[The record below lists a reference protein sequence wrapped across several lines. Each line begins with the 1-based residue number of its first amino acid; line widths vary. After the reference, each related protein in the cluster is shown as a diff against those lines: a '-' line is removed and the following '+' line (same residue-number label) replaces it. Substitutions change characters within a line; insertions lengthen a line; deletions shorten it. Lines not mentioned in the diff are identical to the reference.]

1 MDLKRLAKRALA
13 TLSLSMLCLV
23 AFAQGRQ
30 ISGTVIDGTGE
41 PVIGANVL
49 EVGTTNGVITD
60 IDGKFKLQGVQPN
73 AKIQVSF
80 IGYISQTV
88 TVGNQSNIKV
98 TLKED
103 AQALDEVVVVGY
115 GTMKKTDV
123 TGSLASVSSD
133 KLAARGALR
142 VEDALQGSVPGV
154 NITATNSRAN
164 GKFSMQI
171 RGQSSINNSSGPLY
185 VVDGMVV
192 SSIDFLNSEDIERI
206 DVLKDA
212 SSTAI
217 YGSRASEGVILITT
231 KGAGAGQNK
240 AQPVE
245 ITYDGYYG
253 IRKVARMPEFMEST
267 EWMNYRFA
275 RYTTTSGPNADGTI
289 DYTITDGDLQSVF
302 QNGTDWKNSPL
313 HDRWMS
319 NESYDWAGQVLRTAS
334 QQNHF
339 ISASGASE
347 KTNYRLGVGYQG
359 EENVFKKND
368 YNRFNIKGA
377 FDSKL
382 NKVVEAGMSVN
393 LVYDVQNDWFTD
405 GSNTYSPYNNAF
417 WFAPVVSPWDEDGNL
432 LAIPAKVG
440 KMSLTST
447 PSPLVD
453 FEIDAYENTTRKFHV
468 FGNAYLRFNLMEGLK
483 FTTTFSPNFYHG
495 RQGVFMGT
503 GVSEK
508 YPLGTAWYQKKKY
521 NEATVTNTDRLDWTW
536 DNQIDFTKTFGDH
549 RIGAM
554 GLFSLY
560 KSDKEQYTQGVT
572 DISDDKLSFYAMGK
586 GSGTKDIASSYTESS
601 LVSVAARVNYAYKER
616 YMATVT
622 VRTDGSSRFAKNN
635 RWGWF
640 PSAAVAWRASE
651 EDFLK
656 DVEWLDN
663 LKLRLSYGITGNNNV
678 GDYVTSSSAA
688 GPSYVTING
697 KELQG
702 YYPNGLVDKN
712 LIWEKIKEFNFG
724 LDFAVLQNRINVTAD
739 AYRRLSDGQIMK
751 ATVPIETGES
761 SITTNIGSVQNTGIE
776 LGLNFGVIRNQNFT
790 WDVNVS
796 FARNWSKIKELPN
809 GDDIS
814 KNWFIGERLNVLRD
828 YMPAGVITDK
838 GVTMHTIN
846 GDRHYTLQEVYDTF
860 GPKSKNKLKWYE
872 GQMAVNDWND
882 DGVIND
888 DDKQIFGC
896 TDPTWTGSLS
906 SSMAYKGF
914 DFSFM
919 LYTKQ
924 GQWSRSYF
932 HEQYM
937 DYSDRGRQ
945 KMSFDYYIPAG
956 TPVLD
961 PVTGDVT
968 TQATTHYG
976 SCPYPNNTDKTGGN
990 YFTKS
995 STAVRYH
1002 KTSFVKVKNITL
1014 GYTFPKQWTSKLAIK
1029 HLRLYVNVL
1038 NPFCFTDY
1046 EGFDPEWASASLVDG
1061 GPASV
1066 TYQIGANIKF

>member
-73 AKIQVSF
+73 AKIQVSI

-339 ISASGASE
+339 ISASG
-347 KTNYRLGVGYQG
+347 
-359 EENVFKKND
+359 
-368 YNRFNIKGA
+368 
-377 FDSKL
+377 DS
-382 NKVVEAGMSVN
+382 
-393 LVYDVQNDWFTD
+393 
-405 GSNTYSPYNNAF
+405 
-417 WFAPVVSPWDEDGNL
+417 
-432 LAIPAKVG
+432 
-440 KMSLTST
+440 
-447 PSPLVD
+447 
-453 FEIDAYENTTRKFHV
+453 
-468 FGNAYLRFNLMEGLK
+468 
-483 FTTTFSPNFYHG
+483 
-495 RQGVFMGT
+495 
-503 GVSEK
+503 
-508 YPLGTAWYQKKKY
+508 
-521 NEATVTNTDRLDWTW
+521 
-536 DNQIDFTKTFGDH
+536 
-549 RIGAM
+549 
-554 GLFSLY
+554 
-560 KSDKEQYTQGVT
+560 
-572 DISDDKLSFYAMGK
+572 
-586 GSGTKDIASSYTESS
+586 
-601 LVSVAARVNYAYKER
+601 
-616 YMATVT
+616 
-622 VRTDGSSRFAKNN
+622 
-635 RWGWF
+635 
-640 PSAAVAWRASE
+640 
-651 EDFLK
+651 
-656 DVEWLDN
+656 
-663 LKLRLSYGITGNNNV
+663 
-678 GDYVTSSSAA
+678 
-688 GPSYVTING
+688 
-697 KELQG
+697 
-702 YYPNGLVDKN
+702 
-712 LIWEKIKEFNFG
+712 
-724 LDFAVLQNRINVTAD
+724 
-739 AYRRLSDGQIMK
+739 
-751 ATVPIETGES
+751 
-761 SITTNIGSVQNTGIE
+761 
-776 LGLNFGVIRNQNFT
+776 
-790 WDVNVS
+790 
-796 FARNWSKIKELPN
+796 
-809 GDDIS
+809 
-814 KNWFIGERLNVLRD
+814 
-828 YMPAGVITDK
+828 
-838 GVTMHTIN
+838 
-846 GDRHYTLQEVYDTF
+846 
-860 GPKSKNKLKWYE
+860 
-872 GQMAVNDWND
+872 
-882 DGVIND
+882 
-888 DDKQIFGC
+888 
-896 TDPTWTGSLS
+896 
-906 SSMAYKGF
+906 
-914 DFSFM
+914 
-919 LYTKQ
+919 
-924 GQWSRSYF
+924 
-932 HEQYM
+932 
-937 DYSDRGRQ
+937 
-945 KMSFDYYIPAG
+945 
-956 TPVLD
+956 
-961 PVTGDVT
+961 
-968 TQATTHYG
+968 
-976 SCPYPNNTDKTGGN
+976 
-990 YFTKS
+990 
-995 STAVRYH
+995 
-1002 KTSFVKVKNITL
+1002 
-1014 GYTFPKQWTSKLAIK
+1014 
-1029 HLRLYVNVL
+1029 
-1038 NPFCFTDY
+1038 
-1046 EGFDPEWASASLVDG
+1046 
-1061 GPASV
+1061 
-1066 TYQIGANIKF
+1066 

>member
-1 MDLKRLAKRALA
+1 MSLKRLAKRALA

-23 AFAQGRQ
+23 AFAQGRLVT
-30 ISGTVIDGTGE
+30 GTVIDGTGE

-60 IDGKFKLQGVQPN
+60 IDGNFKLHGVLPN

-80 IGYISQTV
+80 IGYISQTIA
-88 TVGNQSNIKV
+88 VGNQKNIKI

-123 TGSLASVSSD
+123 TGSVSSVSSE

-154 NITATNSRAN
+154 NITQSNSRAN
-164 GKFSMQI
+164 GSFNIQI
-171 RGQSSINNSSGPLY
+171 RGQASINNSNGPLY

-192 SSIDFLNSEDIERI
+192 SSIDFLNPEDIERI

-217 YGSRASEGVILITT
+217 YGSRASEGVILIST
-231 KGAGAGQNK
+231 KGSGAGQSK

-245 ITYDGYYG
+245 ISYDGYYG
-253 IRKVARMPEFMEST
+253 IRKVARMPDFMGAT

-275 RYTTTSGPNADGTI
+275 RYTTSSGPNDDGTI
-289 DYTITDGDLQSVF
+289 SYKISDGDLQSVF
-302 QNGTDWKNSPL
+302 QNGAEWK
-313 HDRWMS
+313 
-319 NESYDWAGQVLRTAS
+319 ESSLYSAWQNNQGYDWAGQVLRTAS

-339 ISASGASE
+339 ISATGATE
-347 KTNYRLGVGYQG
+347 KTTYRLGAGYQG

-368 YNRFNIKGA
+368 YNRFNIKGS

-382 NKVVEAGMSVN
+382 SKVVEAGMSVN
-393 LVYDVQNDWFTD
+393 LVHDTQNDWITD
-405 GSNTYSPYNNAF
+405 TSNSYSPYNNAF

-453 FEIDAYENTTRKFHV
+453 FDIDGYENETRKFHV
-468 FGNAYLRFNLMEGLK
+468 FGNAYLRFNIMENLK
-483 FTTTFSPNFYHG
+483 FTTTFSPNYYHG
-495 RQGVFMGT
+495 RKGIFMGT

-508 YPLGTAWYQKKKY
+508 YPLGTAYFQNKKY
-521 NEATVTNTDRLDWTW
+521 NYAEVENTERLDWTW
-536 DNQIDFTKTFGDH
+536 DNQIDFSKTWGDH
-549 RIGAM
+549 RLNAM
-554 GLFSLY
+554 GMYSVY
-560 KSDKEQYTQGVT
+560 STNKETYTQSVT
-572 DISDDKLSFYAMGK
+572 DISDDKLSFHSMEK
-586 GSGTKDIASSYTESS
+586 GSGTKVTKSTYTESS
-601 LVSVAARVNYAYKER
+601 LVSVAARLNYAYKDR

-622 VRTDGSSRFAKNN
+622 VRTDGSSRFAKDN

-656 DVEWLDN
+656 DVEWIDN
-663 LKLRLSYGITGNNNV
+663 LKLRLSYGVTGNNNV
-678 GDYVTSSSAA
+678 GDYVTASSAS
-688 GPSYVTING
+688 GPSYSVIG
-697 KELQG
+697 GQEFQG
-702 YYPNGLVDKN
+702 YYANGLIDRD

-724 LDFAVLQNRINVTAD
+724 VDFAVLQNRIGLTAD

-751 ATVPIETGES
+751 ATVPVETGES
-761 SITTNIGSVQNTGIE
+761 SITTNIGAVQNTGIE
-776 LGLNFGVIRNQNFT
+776 LGLNLGVIRNKHFT
-790 WDVNVS
+790 WDVNLS

-809 GDDIS
+809 GDDFGN
-814 KNWFIGERLNVLRD
+814 NWFLGERLNVLRD
-828 YMPAGVITDK
+828 YTSAGIITAD

-846 GDRHYTLQEVYDTF
+846 GDKHYTLQEVYDKY
-860 GPKSKNKLKWYE
+860 GPKSANKLKWYE

-882 DGVIND
+882 DGKIDD
-888 DDKQIFGC
+888 DDKQIYGC
-896 TDPTWTGSLS
+896 TDPKWTGSLS
-906 SSMAYKGF
+906 STMTFKGF

-937 DYSDRGRQ
+937 DYNDRGRQ

-956 TPVLD
+956 TPVLN
-961 PVTGDVT
+961 PTTGEVTALT
-968 TQATTHYG
+968 EAHIG
-976 SCPYPNNTDKTGGN
+976 STPYPNNTEKTGGG
-990 YFTKS
+990 YFSKS
-995 STAVRYH
+995 SASVKYQ

-1014 GYTFPKQWTSKLAIK
+1014 GYTFPKAWMSKIAVK

-1046 EGFDPEWASASLVDG
+1046 EGFDPEWASANLTNG